1 MLQPADVRCWTEKS
15 YINIYATPMRNK
27 LAMLI
32 TIIISIII
40 IVIMGG
46 GGSCIWRTSCQ
57 TACFKQGKLLLAL
70 VFSSVGTLEHHEL
83 CA

>member
-1 MLQPADVRCWTEKS
+1 MLQPADEKS

-40 IVIMGG
+40 IVIIGG

-57 TACFKQGKLLLAL
+57 TACFKEGKLLLAL

>member
-46 GGSCIWRTSCQ
+46 GGLLYLEDFLSDSLLQRGKII
-57 TACFKQGKLLLAL
+57 ACFS
-70 VFSSVGTLEHHEL
+70 VFVCRDT
-83 CA
+83 

>member
-40 IVIMGG
+40 IVIIGG
-46 GGSCIWRTSCQ
+46 GGAPVFGGLPVRQPASKRENYC
-57 TACFKQGKLLLAL
+57 LL
-70 VFSSVGTLEHHEL
+70 
-83 CA
+83 

>member
-1 MLQPADVRCWTEKS
+1 MLQPADEKS

-40 IVIMGG
+40 IVIIGG
-46 GGSCIWRTSCQ
+46 APVFGGLPVRQPASKRENYC
-57 TACFKQGKLLLAL
+57 LL
-70 VFSSVGTLEHHEL
+70 
-83 CA
+83 

>member
-46 GGSCIWRTSCQ
+46 GAPVFGGLPVRQPASKRENYR
-57 TACFKQGKLLLAL
+57 LL
-70 VFSSVGTLEHHEL
+70 
-83 CA
+83 